1 MEKRATRSQAYQFLI
16 VESLCSN
23 EMMEAFSNEDSI
35 SNRLNPYHYDERII
49 DLEEQ
54 LKEEFWRIV
63 ENLTPRQKEVIK
75 LSADGYTQMEI
86 AKMLNVNQSSVT
98 KSIHGNV
105 DYKKG
110 KKIYGGSKKKL
121 SKIIESD
128 TKIKAILDEMASL
141 RENKW

>member
-1 MEKRATRSQAYQFLI
+1 MEKRATRSQAYQFLM

>member
-1 MEKRATRSQAYQFLI
+1 MEKRATRSQAYQFLM

-35 SNRLNPYHYDERII
+35 SSRLNPYHYDDRMI
-49 DLEEQ
+49 DLEEK

-63 ENLTPRQKEVIK
+63 DTLTPRQKEVIR
-75 LSADGYTQMEI
+75 LYADGYTQMEI

-110 KKIYGGSKKKL
+110 KRIYGGSKKKL
-121 SKIIESD
+121 SKIIEND
-128 TKIKAILDEMASL
+128 DKIKAILDEMSLL
-141 RENKW
+141 RESKW

>member
-1 MEKRATRSQAYQFLI
+1 MEKRATRCQFYLFFM

>member
-1 MEKRATRSQAYQFLI
+1 
-16 VESLCSN
+16 
-23 EMMEAFSNEDSI
+23 
-35 SNRLNPYHYDERII
+35 
-49 DLEEQ
+49 
-54 LKEEFWRIV
+54 
-63 ENLTPRQKEVIK
+63 
-75 LSADGYTQMEI
+75 
-86 AKMLNVNQSSVT
+86 MLNVNQSSVT